1 MDKDRKIEQ
10 LERDLERTRKM
21 VDITA
26 FYWGSLTVH
35 KDKWFDEKDV
45 LSKHFIMAD
54 VKEMSREE
62 LEKFADRMRIDRNS
76 FLYRGEDEWKKLV
89 EDTLTEATLSV
100 PDWDQFMMTGSR
112 TGMHTEHLGHMLAQ
126 MQFLRRSHPDA
137 DWK

>member
-21 VDITA
+21 VDITE

-35 KDKWFDEKDV
+35 KDKYFSEKDV
-45 LSKHFIMAD
+45 LSDHIIMAD

-76 FLYRGEDEWKKLV
+76 FLYRGEDEWKELENRLIELETELYFCNRNKRIGEIVDERTKV
-89 EDTLTEATLSV
+89 ET
-100 PDWDQFMMTGSR
+100 Q
-112 TGMHTEHLGHMLAQ
+112 
-126 MQFLRRSHPDA
+126 
-137 DWK
+137 

>member
-35 KDKWFDEKDV
+35 KDKYFDEKDV
-45 LSKHFIMAD
+45 LSNHIIMAD

-76 FLYRGEDEWKKLV
+76 FLYRGEDEWKKLEDKVIELETELYFCRRNRRV
-89 EDTLTEATLSV
+89 EELVNED
-100 PDWDQFMMTGSR
+100 
-112 TGMHTEHLGHMLAQ
+112 
-126 MQFLRRSHPDA
+126 
-137 DWK
+137 